1 LGPVTHGGVAIEPY
15 GLTRVLCRLHE
26 DYRPGPLY
34 VTEGGASSNDYP
46 DPTGHIN
53 NEERIEYLS
62 AHLAAAAESIRRGVD
77 LRGYYVWYFM
87 DNFEWAHGYSSRF
100 GLIYVDYRTRVVQ
113 SRFHRK
119 R

>member
-62 AHLAAAAESIRRGVD
+62 AHLEAAAESIRRGVD
-77 LRGYYVWYFM
+77 LRGYYVWSFM

-100 GLIYVDYRTRVVQ
+100 GLIYVDYRTG
-113 SRFHRK
+113 
-119 R
+119 